1 MVRILILLLT
11 TFFSISIGVAPTM
24 MNDNGDNIVGHY
36 EGWHGKEHFKTK
48 IVKLTDGTYRCHITW
63 SEFIMDKNGKKRLDT
78 KNPDKRLRQKALDEI
93 VIFSGLRY
101 DKAAKEWNG
110 ARIYDP
116 RSGWSFK
123 MNAKFMDD
131 GRLRINGSVM
141 GISEKVYW
149 KKIK

>member
-1 MVRILILLLT
+1 MARKGALQDQDSEADRRHLPLSYNL
-11 TFFSISIGVAPTM
+11 
-24 MNDNGDNIVGHY
+24 VGIH
-36 EGWHGKEHFKTK
+36 
-48 IVKLTDGTYRCHITW
+48 
-63 SEFIMDKNGKKRLDT
+63 KNGKKRLDT